1 MMDFTVKKL
10 WKDADAIALF
20 ALVVVLVC
28 LPDGAFGQ
36 VVDRLQHPLVA
47 AIVAA
52 GPLGRFGVRIAGVHA
67 AGQVEKAKVS
77 R

>member
-1 MMDFTVKKL
+1 MDFKVKTW
-10 WKDADAIALF
+10 WKDPDALVLF
-20 ALVVVLVC
+20 ALAVVLVA
-28 LPDGAFGQ
+28 LPADAFGQ